1 MRDSSSDIVTSLQ
14 QAPSKGLV
22 SLRFVSIWP
31 RSFATGELVRF
42 CFWSDPVP
50 ASFQVRSRLTG
61 DLETRDFVGGVA
73 LSCAPLKI
81 SLGVRVRNWSFSLNG
96 LHPVVVDMRFNHDLH
111 GAAVEYHRV
120 PGSTRSRRPVDD
132 PPRRFF
138 GQIDGAPQPVPE
150 AGGTQSLQIT
160 CASITQQLTNTN
172 PIKRSGIAQSR
183 REGDQQMQYAAVA
196 DDWEIDWGQVS
207 GGTK

>member
-1 MRDSSSDIVTSLQ
+1 MRDSSGDIVTSLQ

-22 SLRFVSIWP
+22 ALRFVSIWP
-31 RSFATGELVRF
+31 ISYATGERVRF

-50 ASFQVRSRLTG
+50 GSFQVRSRLTG

-73 LSCAPLKI
+73 LNCAPLKI
-81 SLGVRVRNWSFSLNG
+81 SLGVRVRDWSFSLNP
-96 LHPVVVDMRFNHDLH
+96 LHPVVMDMRVNHDLH
-111 GAAVEYHRV
+111 EAPVEYHRV
-120 PGSTRSRRPVDD
+120 SGSTRSRRPVDN

-138 GQIDGAPQPVPE
+138 GHVDGAPQPTPE
-150 AGGTQSLQIT
+150 AGGTQSLEIS
-160 CASITQQLTNTN
+160 CVSIALQLTRTN

-196 DDWEIDWGQVS
+196 DEWEIDWGQVS